1 MKVLMSW
8 SGGLF
13 DILGYPKRWL
23 VVAST
28 IVRAEV
34 MFWQETL
41 LKNLKSRWTG
51 FIFEIV
57 WCGSS
62 AG

>member
-1 MKVLMSW
+1 MKVMMSW

-13 DILGYPKRWL
+13 DILVYPKRWL
-23 VVAST
+23 VVASK

-41 LKNLKSRWTG
+41 LKNLNPRLK
-51 FIFEIV
+51 
-57 WCGSS
+57 
-62 AG
+62 

>member
-8 SGGLF
+8 SGRRF
-13 DILGYPKRWL
+13 DIFGYPKRWL

-28 IVRAEV
+28 IVRDEL

-41 LKNLKSRWTG
+41 LKNLKSLWTG
-51 FIFEIV
+51 SIY
-57 WCGSS
+57 
-62 AG
+62 

>member
-1 MKVLMSW
+1 MNVLMSW
-8 SGGLF
+8 SGGRF

-34 MFWQETL
+34 DFWQETL
-41 LKNLKSRWTG
+41 LKNLKSIWKC
-51 FIFEIV
+51 V
-57 WCGSS
+57 PGSRFYVETL
-62 AG
+62 G